1 MTWSRARRTSWW
13 EQGHGTRLMGA
24 IQTRLSAET
33 HIDIKDKPLDLNAF
47 FQTLNPY
54 LLLGARRSMAACKKG
69 QQRAALRMT
78 DVPTLGVQK
87 ARELLLLLPALQQ
100 LLLLLIL
107 WLAGAEG

>member
-1 MTWSRARRTSWW
+1 
-13 EQGHGTRLMGA
+13 MGA

-47 FQTLNPY
+47 FETLNPY
-54 LLLGARRSMAACKKG
+54 LLLGARRSMVACKKG

-78 DVPTLGVQK
+78 DVPTRGVQK
-87 ARELLLLLPALQQ
+87 ARELLLLLLPALQ